1 MRKFAT
7 HFLLTAMNPKVSLVI
22 GILCISFSPI
32 FVKLAGVAP
41 IGSAFYRVFVAWIC
55 LLPYCIIKKKLRI
68 NKRQLIIAVTAGV
81 VFASDVAVWNIS
93 LLKISATVS
102 TLLANLAPVWVGLL
116 SFLLFKKRSGNLF
129 WIGTLLAI
137 IGMVVLVGY
146 QHILHLEL
154 NAGILLAVLASLLY
168 ATYIMITK
176 NIMASID
183 VFTFMFYSML
193 GASVFLFLVNS
204 SMGNTITVF
213 SLKVWLC
220 FIGMGL
226 ICQLTGWLTINYS
239 LRYLESTKV
248 AIALLSQTVFA
259 GLLAAFLLNE
269 KLAANEIMGSVIVL
283 AGIAVTFL
291 KPRNQLNKIVS

>member
-1 MRKFAT
+1 
-7 HFLLTAMNPKVSLVI
+7 MNPKVSLVI

-32 FVKLAGVAP
+32 FVKLAGVSP
-41 IGSAFYRVFVAWIC
+41 IGAAFYRVLVAWLC

-68 NKRQLIIAVTAGV
+68 NKKQLIIAVTAGV

-102 TLLANLAPVWVGLL
+102 TLIANLAPVWVGLF
-116 SFLLFKKRSGNLF
+116 SFLLFKKSSGILF
-129 WIGTLLAI
+129 WVGTVIAI
-137 IGMVVLVGY
+137 TGMVVLVGY

-154 NAGILLAVLASLLY
+154 NAGILLAILASLFY
-168 ATYIMITK
+168 AIYIMITK
-176 NIMASID
+176 NIMAGID
-183 VFTFMFYSML
+183 VFTFMFYSMM
-193 GASVFLFLVNS
+193 GASIFLLMVNGF
-204 SMGNTITVF
+204 MGN
-213 SLKVWLC
+213 SLIHLSVRVWLC

-248 AIALLSQTVFA
+248 AITLLSQTVFA

-269 KLAANEIMGSVIVL
+269 KLETNEIIGSVIVL

-291 KPRNQLNKIVS
+291 KPANQSNKIVS